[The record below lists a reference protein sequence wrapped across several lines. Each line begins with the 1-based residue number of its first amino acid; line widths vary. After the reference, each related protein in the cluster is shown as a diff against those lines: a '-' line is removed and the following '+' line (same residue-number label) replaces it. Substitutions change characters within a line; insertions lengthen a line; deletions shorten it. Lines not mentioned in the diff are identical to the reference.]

1 MAASRSANACLGNP
15 NHGLC
20 AFVQTPCVQTP
31 FVQTPCVQRLR
42 RRAAGYRRRA
52 IGDGLVEMA
61 VEAELAVRRSRR
73 LLPYLVILSPA
84 TDSAPQLAVYSA
96 PSAHL
101 PPSRFFSTSTDLSFS
116 LDSFPCSKIEKKI
129 SEGPRS
135 TRHRVTGRVHVVACY
150 PTS

>member
-1 MAASRSANACLGNP
+1 MPASEILTMGCALSFKLRAFKLRSFKLRAFKLRSFKG
-15 NHGLC
+15 C
-20 AFVQTPCVQTP
+20 A
-31 FVQTPCVQRLR
+31 
-42 RRAAGYRRRA
+42 GGRRA

-135 TRHRVTGRVHVVACY
+135 TRHRVTGRVQVVACY